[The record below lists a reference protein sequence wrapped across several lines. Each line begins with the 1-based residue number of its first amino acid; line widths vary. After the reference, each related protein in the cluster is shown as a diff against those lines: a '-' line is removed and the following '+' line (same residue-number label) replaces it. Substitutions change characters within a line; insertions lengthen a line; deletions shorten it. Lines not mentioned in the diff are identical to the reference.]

1 MRFFLL
7 LAMAFLASCGQKGAL
22 YVPASIPDTNEV
34 QASAEEE
41 QP

>member
-7 LAMAFLASCGQKGAL
+7 LAMALLASCGQKGAL
-22 YVPASIPDTNEV
+22 YVPASAPDANEAQV
-34 QASAEEE
+34 SAEEE

>member
-22 YVPASIPDTNEV
+22 YVPASTPDTNEV